1 MVYALLKKSEWRSW
15 IMARSKFNFEKR
27 QKEKARQQ
35 KQLEK
40 AARKK
45 EVRQRKDEVDTES
58 PGEGTDITGIETDT
72 QPHEEGEQQ

>member
-1 MVYALLKKSEWRSW
+1 
-15 IMARSKFNFEKR
+15 MARSKFGFEKR

-45 EVRQRKDEVDTES
+45 EAKQQKAGVDPES
-58 PGEGTDITGIETDT
+58 TGEGTDIAGLEADT
-72 QPHEEGEQQ
+72 QPPAEEEQP

>member
-1 MVYALLKKSEWRSW
+1 
-15 IMARSKFNFEKR
+15 MARTKYGFEKR

-45 EVRQRKDEVDTES
+45 EARQRKA
-58 PGEGTDITGIETDT
+58 ETDPESQVGGMEMDGLEADVASVAEEE
-72 QPHEEGEQQ
+72 QPA

>member
-1 MVYALLKKSEWRSW
+1 
-15 IMARSKFNFEKR
+15 MARSKFSFEKR

-45 EVRQRKDEVDTES
+45 EARLRKDGMDPES
-58 PGEGTDITGIETDT
+58 QVEGTDLAGGEADAE
-72 QPHEEGEQQ
+72 PVAEAEEEKQ

>member
-1 MVYALLKKSEWRSW
+1 
-15 IMARSKFNFEKR
+15 MARSKYSFEKR

-45 EVRQRKDEVDTES
+45 EARQRKDETEPES
-58 PGEGTDITGIETDT
+58 QVEGADRDGLETYVE
-72 QPHEEGEQQ
+72 PVAEEEKPS